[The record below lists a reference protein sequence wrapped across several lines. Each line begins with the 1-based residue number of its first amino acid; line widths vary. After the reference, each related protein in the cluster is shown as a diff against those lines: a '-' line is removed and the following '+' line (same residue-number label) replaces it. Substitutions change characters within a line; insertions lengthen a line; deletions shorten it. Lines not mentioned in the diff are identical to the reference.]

1 MDYEGE
7 RKRIMREYKRIV
19 RESQWILEK
28 VDAEYSLDAT
38 VFRIARVW
46 SMGKGRQVSVVSAHR
61 KAMIRFIK
69 VCRMAIPKI
78 PCHPC

>member
-19 RESQWILEK
+19 RESQWLLEK
-28 VDAEYSLDAT
+28 VDAEYLLGT
-38 VFRIARVW
+38 TIFRIASVW
-46 SMGKGRQVSVVSAHR
+46 SMRNVRQVSVVSAHR
-61 KAMIRFIK
+61 KAMIRSIK

>member
-19 RESQWILEK
+19 RESQWIVEK

-46 SMGKGRQVSVVSAHR
+46 AMGKGEAGFRGSRPSR
-61 KAMIRFIK
+61 RDD
-69 VCRMAIPKI
+69 P
-78 PCHPC
+78 